1 MVSTARSR
9 AARQRA
15 KEAAQAGEIN
25 RRAWAKRHPK
35 LAREERELRL
45 FNRDVHKG
53 FGHKVNGTP
62 ETHAKASL
70 VRQGAL
76 ARLYEAGDI
85 DAEQL
90 AASVSIAAVHA
101 RIIGPVTIGT
111 VSYETRVDQSAG
123 GGNMAFERLGAVRA
137 EVTYSQWRQQIAEPA
152 VVLAMIVEDLGVT
165 RVAQKFRMRNA
176 KAKKL
181 LTDALDLWVD
191 MNGRVCREIDDA
203 TLAAAQAG
211 IL

>member
-1 MVSTARSR
+1 MATTAKTR
-9 AARQRA
+9 AAKLRA
-15 KEAAQAGEIN
+15 KEMARIGEIN
-25 RRAWAKRHPK
+25 RLAWARRHPD
-35 LAREERELRL
+35 LARQERELRL
-45 FNRDVHKG
+45 FNRDVKAG

-101 RIIGPVTIGT
+101 RITGPVTVGT
-111 VSYETRVDQSAG
+111 VSYETRVDQSG
-123 GGNMAFERLGAVRA
+123 GATNMVFERLGAVRA
-137 EVTYSQWRQQIAEPA
+137 EVTYSHWRQQIAEPA

-165 RVAQKFRMRNA
+165 RAAAKFRMRNA

-181 LTDALDLWVD
+181 LTYALDLWIE
-191 MNGRVCREIDDA
+191 MNRRVCRDIDDA
-203 TLAAAQAG
+203 SLAAAQAG

>member
-1 MVSTARSR
+1 M
-9 AARQRA
+9 
-15 KEAAQAGEIN
+15 AQAGEIN

-45 FNRDVHKG
+45 FNRDVIKG

-90 AASVSIAAVHA
+90 AASVSIVAVHA

-111 VSYETRVDQSAG
+111 VSYETRVDQSASG
-123 GGNMAFERLGAVRA
+123 GHLALERLGAVRA
-137 EVTYSQWRQQIAEPA
+137 EVTYSHWRQQITDPA
-152 VVLAMIVEDLGVT
+152 AVLAMIVEDLGVT
-165 RVAQKFRMRNA
+165 RAAQKFRMRTA

-181 LTDALDLWVD
+181 LTDALDLWIE
-191 MNGRVCREIDDA
+191 MNGRICREIDDA
-203 TLAAAQAG
+203 SLAAAQAG